1 MKAISA
7 KSVNSVKRERWRRA
21 AMVEA
26 IGSPTHKQEFERADE
41 PDALPEMEN
50 QQLPDGRYSAEKRRQ
65 N

>member
-1 MKAISA
+1 
-7 KSVNSVKRERWRRA
+7 
-21 AMVEA
+21 MVEA